1 MRHQP
6 SAANDPAVGREP
18 SRVAPTAGP
27 DVPTLGRAGRGHA
40 AERRAGPAP
49 AAGTNTGALILHGFT
64 STTASMQP
72 VADAAAQA
80 GYAVELPLLPG
91 HGTRWEELAQ
101 TPAEAIFEAV
111 DSAYQRLAER
121 CAAVVPVGLSMGA
134 ALALW
139 AAAEHRA
146 AGVVVINPGLR
157 LKAGSGL
164 LARMLSRVRPTLTSI
179 AGDIAAPGVTEE
191 AYPVTPVRA
200 VVQLDRVFRQARTAL
215 PALAHRGTDVLLLRS
230 PLDNVVGSASS
241 TLLKRSVPQ
250 TREAILRRSRH
261 VATLD
266 YDAELINR
274 RVVAFLRD
282 R

>member
-1 MRHQP
+1 MRRERSDV
-6 SAANDPAVGREP
+6 SASGVKAGAPAAGREP
-18 SRVAPTAGP
+18 SGVSPPAGP
-27 DVPTLGRAGRGHA
+27 
-40 AERRAGPAP
+40 
-49 AAGTNTGALILHGFT
+49 TGALILHGFT

-72 VADAAAQA
+72 VADAAARA

-91 HGTRWEELAQ
+91 HGTRWEDLAE
-101 TPAEAIFEAV
+101 TRAEAIFEAV
-111 DSAYQRLAER
+111 DSAYQRLAQR
-121 CAAVVPVGLSMGA
+121 CDTVVPVGLSMGA

-157 LKAGSGL
+157 LKTGSGL

-179 AGDIAAPGVTEE
+179 AGDIAAPSVTEE

-200 VVQLDRVFRQARTAL
+200 VVQLHRLFRRARTAL
-215 PALAHRGTDVLLLRS
+215 PALADQGTEVLLLRS
-230 PLDNVVGSASS
+230 PVDNVVGSASS

-250 TREAILRRSRH
+250 THEAILRRSRH